1 MQVYCPVMPVSF
13 DNIVQHIFHQP
24 SLQSVTVD
32 ELERMTQRHPA
43 FAAAHFLLLRKM
55 QDTQHSR
62 FDHQLQKTAL
72 YFNNPLWL
80 QYLLSPDRVEE
91 PAVLDHPPF
100 IETKEA
106 IGTEPPFLE
115 RQGHDAAPE
124 QPIDTPTSDAAVRAT
139 ASTEIHFSDPAEAL
153 ASSAHSAETI
163 AASSSPVAGNEQYV
177 PETSLVS
184 AALEQIDGIAPPPEA
199 TTNASVQAD
208 HPSETVAAVAD
219 TPPAPTD
226 QVQVSTAVD
235 ADGGGDQKDADATES
250 TEVAS
255 SQEPIQND
263 KPLLRTILE
272 VPAAK
277 DDLLFEPYH
286 TVDYF
291 ASQGISLSKAEAT
304 EPRDHFGRQLRSF
317 TEWLKTMK
325 RLPQASIDKMLTEK
339 EDSRVT
345 ADAVH
350 SLENKEV
357 ITEAMAEVYEK
368 QGLNEKAAAVYRKL
382 SLQNPSKSA
391 YFAAKIEAL
400 KL

>member
-1 MQVYCPVMPVSF
+1 MKVYCPLMPAPF

-32 ELERMTQRHPA
+32 ELKRMTQRHPA

-55 QDTQHSR
+55 QDSRHSG
-62 FDHQLQKTAL
+62 FEQQLQKTAL

-80 QYLLSPDRVEE
+80 QYLLSPDQVQE
-91 PAVLDHPPF
+91 PEVLDHPPF
-100 IETKEA
+100 IESEVKAPDEPVTASSNAAMTIEDTASLDFVEAKVESAPADLNHTDEPVIVTPEPIKENGEA
-106 IGTEPPFLE
+106 AEVNDPP
-115 RQGHDAAPE
+115 DAPE
-124 QPIDTPTSDAAVRAT
+124 KAT
-139 ASTEIHFSDPAEAL
+139 ANLPQPLMEAGQPEYQSAINIAEEVFDSAPEEKTEAMPTANGDP
-153 ASSAHSAETI
+153 
-163 AASSSPVAGNEQYV
+163 
-177 PETSLVS
+177 
-184 AALEQIDGIAPPPEA
+184 
-199 TTNASVQAD
+199 
-208 HPSETVAAVAD
+208 
-219 TPPAPTD
+219 
-226 QVQVSTAVD
+226 
-235 ADGGGDQKDADATES
+235 GDPDATEPES
-250 TEVAS
+250 PDDR
-255 SQEPIQND
+255 QELPITD

-291 ASQGISLSKAEAT
+291 ASQGIGLSKTDAAEPKDQFAK
-304 EPRDHFGRQLRSF
+304 QLRSF

-325 RLPQASIDKMLTEK
+325 RLPQASIDKMLAEK

-350 SLENKEV
+350 SLETKEV
-357 ITEAMAEVYEK
+357 ITEAMAEVFEK
-368 QGLNEKAAAVYRKL
+368 QGLAEKAADVYRKL
-382 SLQNPSKSA
+382 SLQNPSKST

>member
-1 MQVYCPVMPVSF
+1 MKVYCPLMPAPF

-55 QDTQHSR
+55 QDSQHNR
-62 FDHQLQKTAL
+62 FEQQLQKTAL

-80 QYLLSPDRVEE
+80 QYLLSPDQVQE
-91 PAVLDHPPF
+91 PAILDHHPF
-100 IETKEA
+100 IEPASNKAVESTPESPVNEA
-106 IGTEPPFLE
+106 EDE
-115 RQGHDAAPE
+115 HSAAPVSAE
-124 QPIDTPTSDAAVRAT
+124 VSLQTTTAAETNAGEEAPIAHEAADNHIAT
-139 ASTEIHFSDPAEAL
+139 ATIEEQTV
-153 ASSAHSAETI
+153 SAVAETTPEPEPVHDRDVTEFQSAISI
-163 AASSSPVAGNEQYV
+163 AEEVFAAKTEAAPVT
-177 PETSLVS
+177 ET
-184 AALEQIDGIAPPPEA
+184 AAD
-199 TTNASVQAD
+199 S
-208 HPSETVAAVAD
+208 
-219 TPPAPTD
+219 D
-226 QVQVSTAVD
+226 Q
-235 ADGGGDQKDADATES
+235 GDPDATEPAL
-250 TEVAS
+250 TDQP
-255 SQEPIQND
+255 QELPVSD
-263 KPLLRTILE
+263 KPLLKTILE

-291 ASQGISLSKAEAT
+291 ASQGISLSKAEAA
-304 EPRDHFGRQLRSF
+304 EPKDNFGKQLRSF

-350 SLENKEV
+350 SLESKEV
-357 ITEAMAEVYEK
+357 ITEAMAEVFEK
-368 QGLNEKAAAVYRKL
+368 QGLGEKAAEVYRKL

-400 KL
+400 NL

>member
-1 MQVYCPVMPVSF
+1 MKVYCHLMPAPF

-32 ELERMTQRHPA
+32 ELERMTQRHPS

-55 QDTQHSR
+55 QDSRHSR
-62 FDHQLQKTAL
+62 FDQQLQKTAL

-80 QYLLSPDRVEE
+80 QYLLSPDQVQE
-91 PAVLDHPPF
+91 PEVLDHPPF
-100 IETKEA
+100 IESVQKAPAEPITESPSTGVANNETRMPDLEEA
-106 IGTEPPFLE
+106 IKETIPP
-115 RQGHDAAPE
+115 GVVDAGE
-124 QPIDTPTSDAAVRAT
+124 QPAITPQPVEEISGTAASDDTHEVVDTVAVSQEPVVDETPAAYLSAISIAEEVFDAKPAQDQAAVT
-139 ASTEIHFSDPAEAL
+139 TVQPDDTDP
-153 ASSAHSAETI
+153 
-163 AASSSPVAGNEQYV
+163 
-177 PETSLVS
+177 
-184 AALEQIDGIAPPPEA
+184 
-199 TTNASVQAD
+199 
-208 HPSETVAAVAD
+208 
-219 TPPAPTD
+219 
-226 QVQVSTAVD
+226 
-235 ADGGGDQKDADATES
+235 DATEPDA
-250 TEVAS
+250 TDQP
-255 SQEPIQND
+255 QELPVND

-291 ASQGISLSKAEAT
+291 ASQGISLSKAESA
-304 EPRDHFGRQLRSF
+304 EPKDNFGKQLRSF

-350 SLENKEV
+350 SLETKEV
-357 ITEAMAEVYEK
+357 ITEAMAEVFEK
-368 QGLNEKAAAVYRKL
+368 QGLTEKAADVYRKL
-382 SLQNPSKSA
+382 SLQNPSKST

-400 KL
+400 NL